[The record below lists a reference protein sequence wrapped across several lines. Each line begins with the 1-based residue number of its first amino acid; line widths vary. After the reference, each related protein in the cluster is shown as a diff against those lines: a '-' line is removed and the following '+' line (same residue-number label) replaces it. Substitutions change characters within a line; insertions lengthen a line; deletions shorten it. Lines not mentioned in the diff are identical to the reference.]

1 MSLLVAAL
9 CAVLLNVYAVGL
21 ILARSWVYGTRLYR
35 PMLLNVVLSFVPV
48 IGSVAAVLGALILPL
63 LFALA
68 PDAVH
73 LNAAV
78 LWAYL
83 GIGTI
88 LWLLF
93 FPNAVYLITELNFS
107 HRRDDD
113 PVPLWY
119 DIVHT
124 LTLTLSGIANAVLS
138 LSVVQVAFIVV
149 IVDPDAGI
157 PASSWVFAT
166 IVIVLGAVGVYLGRY
181 LRFNSWDVRHPASMV
196 RKLVAH
202 LRSPAKAIEAA
213 GFVLTHALLLA
224 LVYVPVFVLG
234 YGALTG
240 A

>member
-157 PASSWVFAT
+157 PASSWVFAA